1 MPSYSVQIENSG
13 FNGYPS
19 YWTVVL
25 TKSDNTTVTANAFT
39 THTDIVS
46 IQITGLAYQ
55 HPGDGASASYMVVGE
70 NNTLYFDGS
79 GSPETTT
86 YNLNLT

>member
-1 MPSYSVQIENSG
+1 MSYSVQIINSG
-13 FNGYPS
+13 FANYPS

-39 THTDIVS
+39 TYTDIVS
-46 IQITGLAYQ
+46 MQITGLAYQ
-55 HPGDGASASYMVVGE
+55 HPGDGAAAHCRITGAD
-70 NNTLYFDGS
+70 NTLYFDGS
-79 GSPETTT
+79 SSPETTT